1 MNVNWKV
8 KSYVF
13 SIIDGF
19 GLKITLNLLQKY
31 LTGRARKKSKMINPT
46 WFLHKKS
53 IEKYNS
59 QDVVFEFG
67 AGQNLAQNIFL
78 SDLCR
83 TQILFDIERIIDFQL
98 VRSAVDFLFF
108 AKLINRHFNV
118 INEEDLKL
126 YGLEYYAPA
135 DANDTCLSDSSVTA
149 VISTDTFE
157 HVPRKNL
164 LTILTEM
171 KRIMKPDAIL
181 SAKIDYSDHY
191 SHTDRNIGDLNF
203 LKFSELEWNK
213 YNHNCHFQNRMR
225 HNDYRD
231 MFIEIGFEIKEE
243 KILTYSSTDKNRLN
257 FGKGESEDY
266 FATSGY
272 FVCGKSSK

>member
-13 SIIDGF
+13 GIIDGF
-19 GLKITLNLLQKY
+19 DLKITLNLLQKY

-83 TQILFDIERIIDFQL
+83 RQILFDIERIIDFQL
-98 VRSAVDFLFF
+98 VRIAVNFLFF
-108 AKLINRHFNV
+108 SKLISRHFNV

-157 HVPRKNL
+157 HVPRENL
-164 LTILTEM
+164 HTILTEM

-243 KILTYSSTDKNRLN
+243 KILSYSSTDKNRLN
-257 FGKGESEDY
+257 FGQVESEDY

-272 FVCGKSSK
+272 FVCSKSSK